1 MALAAKQKQQEK
13 VADAVENRKSVAQK
27 RPPPA
32 IKTDTDSEEEEDT
45 KRYLKAPVGMDD
57 SSATLASNK
66 PSQTGIAKKGA
77 STSAAPENA
86 DGCCV
91 TFWVS

>member
-1 MALAAKQKQQEK
+1 M
-13 VADAVENRKSVAQK
+13 ADAVENRKSVAQK

-32 IKTDTDSEEEEDT
+32 IKTDTDSDEEDT

-77 STSAAPENA
+77 STTAAPENA

-91 TFWVS
+91 TF

>member
-27 RPPPA
+27 RPPA

-66 PSQTGIAKKGA
+66 PSQNGIAKKGA